1 MTILKKNLL
10 CLFFIGAA
18 VSSFAQENMEDA
30 NAEPTKTEIKIG
42 GKVGYSVGNLSS
54 RSDNL
59 YTESYESVSGIDF
72 GFTFEFKL
80 TELVSMQTELNYTHR
95 GGTRN
100 GLQPVTGNE
109 LSDQL
114 NMFFPFIG
122 LPSITNE
129 NPLYA
134 TFDSESNL
142 KYLEVPALVKFG
154 WGDDLRFSVAI
165 GPYVGI
171 LLKATQITS
180 GTSQFYLDSEGT
192 VPVFVPGPDG
202 QPPYTTLPA
211 QSFDAETNIKDD
223 LKTVNFGGTFAIG
236 ISKKLSEKGELF
248 FDARASYGFNTI
260 QIKDEYGESNIG
272 GVIASLG
279 YAHIIQ

>member
-1 MTILKKNLL
+1 MTIIKRNLL
-10 CLFFIGAA
+10 YLFLIGIT
-18 VSSFAQENMEDA
+18 VSSFSQENEEESNSEDS
-30 NAEPTKTEIKIG
+30 KTEIKMG
-42 GKVGYSVGNLSS
+42 GKVGYSVGNLTSS
-54 RSDNL
+54 TENIF
-59 YTESYESVSGIDF
+59 TESYESISGIDF
-72 GFTFEFKL
+72 GLTFEFKL
-80 TELVSMQTELNYTHR
+80 TELVSMQTELNYTQR

-100 GLQPVTGNE
+100 GLQPVPENE

-122 LPSITNE
+122 LPPISNE

-134 TFDSESNL
+134 TFDSQSDL
-142 KYLEVPALVKFG
+142 QYLEVPALVKFG
-154 WGDDLRFSVAI
+154 WGDDLRFSVAM

-171 LLKATQITS
+171 LLKATQVTS

-211 QSFDAETNIKDD
+211 QSFEAETDIKDD
-223 LKTVNFGGTFAIG
+223 LKTVNFGAIFAIG
-236 ISKKLSEKGELF
+236 ISKKLSDSGEIF
-248 FDARASYGFNTI
+248 FDIRGSYGLNKI

>member
-10 CLFFIGAA
+10 YLILLGATI
-18 VSSFAQENMEDA
+18 SSFAQDNPEELKD
-30 NAEPTKTEIKIG
+30 ETTKTEIKMG

-54 RSDNL
+54 RTENI
-59 YTESYESVSGIDF
+59 YTEEYKSVSGIDF
-72 GFTFEFKL
+72 GLTFEFKL
-80 TELVSMQTELNYTHR
+80 TELISMQTELNYTQR

-122 LPSITNE
+122 LPAITNE

-134 TFDSESNL
+134 TFDSESEL
-142 KYLEVPALVKFG
+142 QYLEVPALVKFG
-154 WGDDLRFSVAI
+154 WGDDLRFSVAM

-192 VPVFVPGPDG
+192 MPVFVPGPDG
-202 QPPYTTLPA
+202 QPPFTTLPA

-223 LKTVNFGGTFAIG
+223 LKTVYFGGIFAIG
-236 ISKKLSEKGELF
+236 ISKKLSDSGELF
-248 FDARASYGFNTI
+248 FDARVSYGINSI

>member
-1 MTILKKNLL
+1 MTFLKKNLL
-10 CLFFIGAA
+10 YLFFIGATF
-18 VSSFAQENMEDA
+18 SSFAQENMEDA
-30 NAEPTKTEIKIG
+30 NAEPSKTEIKIG

-54 RSDNL
+54 RTDNI
-59 YTESYESVSGIDF
+59 YTEGYESVSGIDF
-72 GFTFEFKL
+72 GATFEFKL
-80 TELVSMQTELNYTHR
+80 TECTSMQTEFNFTQR

-109 LSDQL
+109 LSEQL
-114 NMFFPFIG
+114 NMFYPFVG
-122 LPSITNE
+122 LPPITNE

-134 TFDSESNL
+134 TFDSESDL
-142 KYLEVPALVKFG
+142 QYLEIPALVKFG

-192 VPVFVPGPDG
+192 IPVFVPGPDG

-211 QSFDAETNIKDD
+211 QSLDAKTNIKSD
-223 LKTVNFGGTFAIG
+223 LKTVNFGGIFAIG

-248 FDARASYGFNTI
+248 FDARAAYGFNTI

-272 GVIASLG
+272 GIIASFG